1 MKSLYVGLLRHQS
14 SYSCSL
20 LDILRYFWRRI
31 RFCWR
36 MAPTCSARAVTSA
49 LALIRKASN
58 SLSDRIDENVAAP
71 QVMLMGRKTYE
82 MMWAVVRDQPV

>member
-1 MKSLYVGLLRHQS
+1 
-14 SYSCSL
+14 
-20 LDILRYFWRRI
+20 
-31 RFCWR
+31 

-49 LALIRKASN
+49 LALKKASN

-82 MMWAVVRDQPV
+82 MMWAIVRDQPV